1 MFYVRLGVPQRCQ
14 VPIPHRRL
22 RGWGKAHLYPVP
34 RCTQILASGKRRS
47 LFLVAAFK
55 TPLGKTDETDL
66 EWGEPTGAKGIP
78 FEAAE
83 RGEPREQPQP
93 KGAAE

>member
-1 MFYVRLGVPQRCQ
+1 MWNHVYVVSVQYSTEQAR
-14 VPIPHRRL
+14 
-22 RGWGKAHLYPVP
+22 
-34 RCTQILASGKRRS
+34 GKRRS

-66 EWGEPTGAKGIP
+66 EWGEPTGAKGIS